1 MNIFIS
7 SNSNRS
13 LCLLPYLYPFS
24 WDTAFVMLN
33 VFRTCS
39 ESIMF
44 HYPVANQGFISV
56 ALIVFGAFVAGARDL
71 SFDARGYAIVFV
83 ANITT
88 AVYLA
93 TINRIGKSSFFFQHI
108 MFFHVTKSF

>member
-1 MNIFIS
+1 MMILVF
-7 SNSNRS
+7 
-13 LCLLPYLYPFS
+13 CYAEHFS
-24 WDTAFVMLN
+24 EHSCVLN
-33 VFRTCS
+33 VPLLHFLVS
-39 ESIMF
+39 
-44 HYPVANQGFISV
+44 NQLFISV

-93 TINRIGKSSFFFQHI
+93 TINRIGNAHFLPHI
-108 MFFHVTKSF
+108 FPIQVA

>member
-1 MNIFIS
+1 MQMIEFFF
-7 SNSNRS
+7 
-13 LCLLPYLYPFS
+13 LKLMEV
-24 WDTAFVMLN
+24 D
-33 VFRTCS
+33 
-39 ESIMF
+39 
-44 HYPVANQGFISV
+44 ISV

-93 TINRIGKSSFFFQHI
+93 TINLCSLGSW
-108 MFFHVTKSF
+108 